1 MLGSVACPY
10 TFIQCFPHVRGSAV
24 PRPRIPREPDDRG
37 PGRRCASRTYDI
49 AFSTH
54 RFRIRGSINFY
65 ELVSSSSV
73 LIGSRVFIWERNS
86 LACTASHSRAFAL
99 RLGNANRIRR
109 AIEHP
114 VLPTCT
120 ALRRLR
126 VDPDADVVHLKDAGR
141 LRPLFASPRP
151 HFASPIHALARPQP
165 ARRYHVRVPE
175 FEWPRP
181 LRPAAW
187 QSP

>member
-1 MLGSVACPY
+1 MLNAVAWVPIPSY
-10 TFIQCFPHVRGSAV
+10 NAFLTFGRSDRAFLATR
-24 PRPRIPREPDDRG
+24 RPRTGTPVRVSHIRHSVLYASVPDPRFHKFL
-37 PGRRCASRTYDI
+37 RT
-49 AFSTH
+49 
-54 RFRIRGSINFY
+54 
-65 ELVSSSSV
+65 SSSV

-151 HFASPIHALARPQP
+151 PFASPIHALARPPP

-181 LRPAAW
+181 LRAAAW